1 MKIRKVVWQWHML
14 IKTKYDTQSSKF
26 TSRIFLYFP
35 YPFLEFLQK
44 PKIKIKEM
52 ALKAVHVSDV
62 PNLDQVPGNVTLN
75 YLHSPRVCKGVNE
88 DGDETKS
95 GYKFPKFVVMGH
107 RGSGMNMLQSSD
119 QRMKSIKENTI
130 LSFNA
135 AARHPL
141 DFIEF
146 DVQVTRDGCP
156 VIFHDNFIFTKD
168 EGEIIEKRVTDITL
182 AEFLSYG
189 PQNDPENVG
198 KPMLRKTKDG
208 RIFEW
213 KVEKD
218 TPLCTLQEAF
228 EKVDQSVGFNVELK
242 FDDQLVY
249 TEEELTHALEAIL
262 KVVFEHAQGRPIMF
276 SSFQPDAA
284 LLIRKLQSTYPVFF
298 LTNGGAQ
305 TYTDV
310 RRSSLDE
317 AIKVCLAGEL
327 QGIVSEV
334 RAIFKNPGAIKK
346 IKEAKLCLVSYGEL
360 NNVPEVVYMQRF
372 MGIEGV
378 IVDLV
383 SEITEAVS
391 DFIKNEEEIKEEIV
405 FAEDG
410 KLLVKNKSP
419 ILK

>member
-1 MKIRKVVWQWHML
+1 
-14 IKTKYDTQSSKF
+14 
-26 TSRIFLYFP
+26 
-35 YPFLEFLQK
+35 
-44 PKIKIKEM
+44 M

-88 DGDETKS
+88 DCDETKS

-146 DVQVTRDGCP
+146 DVQ
-156 VIFHDNFIFTKD
+156 
-168 EGEIIEKRVTDITL
+168 GEIIERRVTDITL

-284 LLIRKLQSTYPVFF
+284 LLIRKLQSTYPVLANDAAAAIQVFF

-305 TYTDV
+305 TCTDV

-317 AIKVCLAGEL
+317 AIKVCLAGGL

-410 KLLVKNKSP
+410 KLLVKTNPQFSNEE
-419 ILK
+419 ISFLLKLITELIHH

>member
-1 MKIRKVVWQWHML
+1 
-14 IKTKYDTQSSKF
+14 
-26 TSRIFLYFP
+26 
-35 YPFLEFLQK
+35 
-44 PKIKIKEM
+44 M

-119 QRMKSIKENTI
+119 QRMKSMKENTI

-146 DVQVTRDGCP
+146 DVQ
-156 VIFHDNFIFTKD
+156 
-168 EGEIIEKRVTDITL
+168 GEIIEKRVTDITL

>member
-1 MKIRKVVWQWHML
+1 
-14 IKTKYDTQSSKF
+14 
-26 TSRIFLYFP
+26 
-35 YPFLEFLQK
+35 
-44 PKIKIKEM
+44 M

-107 RGSGMNMLQSSD
+107 RGSGMNTLQSSD

-135 AARHPL
+135 ATRHPL

-305 TYTDV
+305 TCTDV

-317 AIKVCLAGEL
+317 AIKVCLAGGL

-391 DFIKNEEEIKEEIV
+391 DFIKNEEEIKEEIL

-410 KLLVKNKSP
+410 KLLVKTNPQFSNEE
-419 ILK
+419 ISFLLKLITELIHH

>member
-1 MKIRKVVWQWHML
+1 M
-14 IKTKYDTQSSKF
+14 TK
-26 TSRIFLYFP
+26 
-35 YPFLEFLQK
+35 
-44 PKIKIKEM
+44 
-52 ALKAVHVSDV
+52 
-62 PNLDQVPGNVTLN
+62 
-75 YLHSPRVCKGVNE
+75 
-88 DGDETKS
+88 
-95 GYKFPKFVVMGH
+95 
-107 RGSGMNMLQSSD
+107 
-119 QRMKSIKENTI
+119 
-130 LSFNA
+130 
-135 AARHPL
+135 
-141 DFIEF
+141 
-146 DVQVTRDGCP
+146 DGCP
-156 VIFHDNFIFTKD
+156 VIFHDNFIFTEDK
-168 EGEIIEKRVTDITL
+168 GEIIEKRVRDITF

-189 PQNDPENVG
+189 PQKDPENVG

-208 RIFEW
+208 RICEW

-218 TPLCTLQEAF
+218 APLCTLQEAF
-228 EKVDQSVGFNVELK
+228 EKVDQSMGFNVELK

-249 TEEELTHALEAIL
+249 TKEELTHILEAIL
-262 KVVFEHAQGRPIMF
+262 KVVFEHAQDRPIMF

-310 RRSSLDE
+310 RRCSLDE
-317 AIKVCLAGEL
+317 AIKVCLAGGL

-391 DFIKNEEEIKEEIV
+391 DFIKNEKEIEEEIV

-410 KLLVKNKSP
+410 KLLVKTKP
-419 ILK
+419 